1 MPQIQSSAVPSMPD
15 GQLGSVEGQVG
26 EVDGEPSAVDGEP
39 SAVDGEPSVVDGPL
53 GEVDAEPRWLNG
65 EEQAAWLGLV
75 RLMTKLPPALD
86 AQLQRDAG
94 VSFFEYSVLAML
106 SEQPDRT
113 LRMSHLATLT
123 TASLSR
129 LSHVAKRLEANGLM
143 RRALDPGDGR
153 CTNAILTDA
162 GLELVTRTAPAH
174 VTEVRELVIDAVTP
188 AQLRQLRLAV
198 DRVLT
203 RLDPQ
208 GTTQPSWLT

>member
-1 MPQIQSSAVPSMPD
+1 MPQTKSSAAASLPDGRLRAVDARPREVDAELAEMAARPCEVD
-15 GQLGSVEGQVG
+15 GQLGE
-26 EVDGEPSAVDGEP
+26 A
-39 SAVDGEPSVVDGPL
+39 
-53 GEVDAEPRWLNG
+53 DAEPRWLDD
-65 EEQAAWLGLV
+65 EERAAWLGLV

-153 CTNAILTDA
+153 CTNEILTDA

-203 RLDPQ
+203 RVDPQ
-208 GTTQPSWLT
+208 GSTQPPWLT

>member
-1 MPQIQSSAVPSMPD
+1 MPQTPPSAAPSVPD
-15 GQLGSVEGQVG
+15 GQLGEVDGQLG
-26 EVDGEPSAVDGEP
+26 EVDGQLGEV
-39 SAVDGEPSVVDGPL
+39 ARQL
-53 GEVDAEPRWLNG
+53 GEVDAEPRWLDG
-65 EEQAAWLGLV
+65 EERAAWLGLV

-129 LSHVAKRLEANGLM
+129 LSHVAKRLEAHGLM

-198 DRVLT
+198 DRILAQV
-203 RLDPQ
+203 DPQ
-208 GTTQPSWLT
+208 GSTHPPWLT

>member
-1 MPQIQSSAVPSMPD
+1 MPQTQPSAAPGLPD
-15 GQLGSVEGQVG
+15 GQ
-26 EVDGEPSAVDGEP
+26 
-39 SAVDGEPSVVDGPL
+39 L
-53 GEVDAEPRWLNG
+53 GEVDAEPRWLDD
-65 EEQAAWLGLV
+65 EERAAWLGLV

-129 LSHVAKRLEANGLM
+129 LSHVAKRLEAHGLM

-174 VTEVRELVIDAVTP
+174 VTEVRELVIDAVTA

-198 DRVLT
+198 DRILAEV
-203 RLDPQ
+203 DPQ
-208 GTTQPSWLT
+208 GSTQPPWLT